1 MPYGNFVIQ
10 EGMLNKLQQH
20 VEAEETKWQQQLA
33 DKEAELTAV
42 IQERD
47 GLRNRSS
54 NDQSSMVSAF
64 PPSFRKS

>member
-64 PPSFRKS
+64 PLSFRKS